1 MDKNHSR
8 VAQLLLTMFL
18 LVQFLRGPAQHQGG
32 WSAGIGTPMV
42 VLKALPS
49 SLPRKAAGCG
59 VAAEGFW
66 LALVDG
72 ERVSQAR
79 LAGSGA
85 RKQSKMHGY
94 GLLFKILP

>member
-1 MDKNHSR
+1 
-8 VAQLLLTMFL
+8 
-18 LVQFLRGPAQHQGG
+18 
-32 WSAGIGTPMV
+32 MV

-66 LALVDG
+66 MALEGSVRCLALVDG
-72 ERVSQAR
+72 EHVSQAR